1 MSHEQSGLG
10 LALLAHVGD
19 QVQLED
25 DVVGVVGLEL
35 VVVLNLEYGNLLR
48 GIDNCLGEWQ
58 RYTVL
63 QTIQMK
69 LMLLCVWA
77 ERAVLD
83 STKTALKFKY
93 EIQIG

>member
-48 GIDNCLGEWQ
+48 GIDNCSGEWQ

-63 QTIQMK
+63 QTIQIK
-69 LMLLCVWA
+69 LILLCV
-77 ERAVLD
+77 
-83 STKTALKFKY
+83 
-93 EIQIG
+93 